1 MICTGLSLKV
11 PFKQF
16 IKAVTQTS
24 LRYAGG
30 ISLKVPFKLPIKAV
44 SQTGLHYAGGV
55 IMSNQVEFTNEILIM
70 INNREIT
77 PEAGMKM
84 IKNFPLRENG
94 SKEQK
99 KGVAV
104 IGMSGIFPGADN
116 IIDFWNNLVN
126 GKDTVTDFT
135 SRWDKETYYSNE
147 YTDWGKTNIM
157 AGGVLTDIYK
167 FDPEYFNITPLE
179 AQLMDPQQRLFLMA
193 AIKAIEDAGYG
204 TKDFYGTKCGVFVG
218 VRAGDYESLV
228 KTNKKDINSLCMT
241 GNSTSLLPAR
251 ISYYLNLTGPSIA
264 IDTACSSSLVAIS
277 QAAASIINGESETA
291 IAGGVS
297 LYTTPELLIM
307 TSKGKMLSKQGQ
319 CRAFDDS
326 ADGFVL
332 SEGLGCIL
340 LKEVSQA
347 IADKDHIYGIIK
359 GFGINQDGKTNGITS
374 PSAVSQYSLEKEVY
388 QRFSI
393 DPEDISYVETHGTGT
408 KLGDP
413 IEFSALNRSFKEYTN
428 KKKYCALGSVKTNI
442 GHTLAAAGVIGL
454 MKVLLCLDHKKLVPS
469 LHYDTPNSH
478 LALEDSPFYIN
489 TRYENWEPVNGKR
502 MAAVSS
508 FGLSGTNC
516 HLVIEGY
523 EAEEGDSLIQKEL
536 PGFFPISAKSEQ
548 GLRNNLRALKKSLEE
563 YNESN
568 TLSEISQ
575 TLIKGRDHFEFRSAI
590 VAASKEELLN
600 GLEQLLKKEICKG
613 STMSTWEEDK
623 NTLLAKEYVRGET
636 IDFDLL
642 YKENLNKISLYSD
655 GFQYKEVKIPNIDH
669 IVPKG
674 QENSTPL
681 LRKKSSEN
689 GSTAFTVTLKTDDF
703 FLKDHLLQGSMVLP
717 GVVYLELVCEAGR
730 ALGTE
735 VKNIR
740 DLQWITPVLLESGQ
754 KDIEVEAKEKEGKIS
769 YQITSLNEQGR
780 KCLHCTC
787 YSLAETPGQAI
798 AQSISV
804 NQIKEFYSTPV
815 NPDEI
820 YDTCIKMGIYHGN
833 SMRTIK
839 EAYAGES
846 GCLSRLYLEAV
857 REPKEYILHPA
868 IMDGILQ
875 TVIGITAV
883 REKLKEEPFVP
894 YSIGELNING
904 PLEKSCFVRFTT
916 GSEKNKFNAT
926 VFNENGKVLIV
937 IKDYVIKNYTKGNK
951 TNSNILIDSNLL
963 INKNTGDIS
972 NTLKNNNIASY
983 GNIQMN
989 SNTGANNHIESS
1001 NQELVYLKEEWLQKP
1016 LTASNNN
1023 RHMEQVL
1030 VFGGDPEFM
1039 KQIPGEVTFAAYD
1052 NYYEKRDNHT
1062 YVINPLIQEDY
1073 KKIFE
1078 ELQSSP
1084 LKLTD
1089 IIFILPDTT
1098 DKYSSFVL
1106 PVFGAIRQYFLQR
1119 EEKGANFT
1127 VVATNSS
1134 QAPQDIAIYGL
1145 LQTAYLE
1152 NPKLSVNMVV
1162 LKGWNQIWKK
1172 RLLAEVLYPSPLNA
1186 LIKYDAEGRRFIRN
1200 ITVLKGTETG
1210 IETGNEAGI
1219 EILQE
1224 NNISIRQK
1232 GHYVLTGGTGGLGI
1246 IFAKHLIDTYQCRV
1260 TLIGRG
1266 AREDALQ
1273 RIRNS
1278 GLKEDYVTY
1287 YRADTTNLP
1296 EMEEAF
1302 ADIRKNQGGINGILQ
1317 CVGTI
1322 KDRYMI
1328 HKTGEELLEVINAK
1342 VLSAQVLDAVIKED
1356 KPDFVVYFSAMAA
1369 VIGNAG
1375 QCDYAYANYYLDEYA
1390 KLRNSLAATGERPGH
1405 TLSINWPL
1413 WDSQGMN
1420 IDENTRI
1427 YLKNK
1432 LGMIKMP
1439 AETGGTVLEYA
1450 LSQKMSQCSVIYGNR
1465 LTIEEYFMQ
1474 NQAKEAG
1481 PVSKNIRTDNSLQE
1495 ITISMLKKIFAKVIL
1510 KAEEEL
1516 KEDETFEVMGIDS
1529 IIIIGINWELE
1540 QIFGSISKTLLFEYN
1555 TISTLGEF
1563 LTKEYKNILEERSG
1577 LLAAQNESETITV
1590 DAVTVIPV
1598 SSTTGEE
1605 EIAIVGLS
1613 GRFPEAD
1620 TLEEFWENLKEGR
1633 DNIRIVPKERFEVES
1648 YYNED
1653 KDSLGTTYGKWG
1665 GFLSEVDLFDPIY
1678 FNISPKE
1685 AEIMD
1690 PQERLFLEEAYKALS
1705 DACYTREELKKYKV
1719 GVYAGVM
1726 YGQYQLFSQK
1736 EEKRVIGSSYGSIAN
1751 RVSYYFDFHG
1761 PSIALDTMCSSSL
1774 TTIHLA
1780 CESIK
1785 RGECD
1790 MALAGGVN
1798 LSVHPN
1804 KYLLLSQ
1811 GKFLSTDGKCR
1822 SFGDGGNGYVPGEGV
1837 GVVVLKSLSKAIA
1850 DKDNIYGT
1858 VKSTAVNHGGRTN
1871 GFSVPNPNLQGELVK
1886 EAIQKAGIEP
1896 ESINYLETHG
1906 TGTALGDPIEITG
1919 LLKNFPFDGKNQDT
1933 ISIGS
1938 VKSNIGHL
1946 ESAAGVAAI
1955 AKALLQMKH
1964 KKLVP
1969 SLHSKHLN
1977 KNINFRETPF
1987 KVQQNY
1993 EEWKP
1998 VVKEDGSK
2006 MPRRCGVSS
2015 FGAGGSNAFLI
2026 LEEYDS
2032 LSPQKE
2038 NEPQIIIL
2046 SGGSK
2051 AALKE
2056 YIRAL
2061 REYVRKHAPD
2071 KEMSKQEAANELK
2084 YEELTL
2090 NNIAYSLQKGRNTLT
2105 EKAAFTAYDREDF
2118 INKLSRYL
2126 EGDYTEIHTASTK
2139 SQKLT
2144 ADQEET
2150 FKAALL
2156 HQDYDSIIKLWL
2168 DGAIL
2173 PWEELHTGGSKR
2185 RISLPYVPLNRK
2197 RYWYNSYQ
2205 TPLQSAVKTQENTS
2219 PAVPVEQKKA
2229 EYPEGS
2235 SLSKIYELAGNY
2247 SGEEISLE
2255 ILEGKIA
2262 LVKMQDFKGRN
2273 SFSEEVIA
2281 GLIHAFE
2288 RINRDLNIK
2297 AAIVTGYENIFCM
2310 GGTKKQL
2317 ENISN
2322 NLSRFS
2328 DIPFLYKVFLEARV
2342 PVIAAMQGHANGGGM
2357 LFGLYA
2363 DFVIMAE
2370 ESTYSAVFTKYGFT
2384 PGMGGTYIIEKK
2396 LGENI
2401 ATEMMYT
2408 ARAFSGEELKA
2419 RGSSVII
2426 KKRTQV
2432 LNEALSIARMLAE
2445 KPLITIETLKKEL
2458 SERKLKELDYYI
2470 AQEEKMHRET
2480 FNKEEVRER
2489 INHFYISEEKQETAA
2504 AATIVT
2510 TATTTTAMKTTA
2522 VKTAAVKTGAVKWGL
2537 DSLTEGT
2544 KAPLTPARVQASE
2557 VISVEKTRKDINEQ
2571 LGAILCRI
2579 IHISKEEVNE
2589 TLSFKDMGM
2598 DSINGVEIVRDIN
2611 KEYGINLDAVALYD
2625 YPTIPELAEH
2635 IAKEAQT
2642 TGLYLLPS
2650 KSGYEEEYT
2659 IADCSEEVKKELE
2672 DSHVFENNPVL
2683 EDTPA
2688 IFNLAELEQE
2698 IREILSE
2705 VLHLF
2710 TEEVDLDTSFK
2721 DMGMDSITSV
2731 EIIHRV
2737 NKRYP
2742 LNLDAVMTYDYPTIR
2757 LLAKYLK
2764 DRMEELGI
2772 LPEPELKVSQNIKA
2786 VPLKVLKAAVPL
2798 KVQAVNDTY
2807 TYPQKESITVKTQFA
2822 QKEGDFIASDIAS
2835 GKKSQLVLKRMPA
2848 MAENRDH
2855 GEKNV
2860 KEESKDL
2867 EEPEPEHKKN
2877 APASEE
2883 RMAIVGISGR
2893 FPGADSLEEF
2903 WSNLAK
2909 GEDSITEIPPDR
2921 WDCREYYDKN
2931 PKTPFKTYSTVGGFL
2946 SGADNFDPLFF
2957 QISPKEA
2964 KAMDPQQ
2971 RVFLEVAWSAL
2982 EDAGYTKEQLSGSN
2996 CGVFVGAAQGDYRE
3010 KMKGTDL
3017 ENSGDAFVG
3026 LSPAVLASRIA
3037 YILNLKGPCIS
3048 LDTAC
3053 SSSLIAIH
3061 EACKSIKSGEC
3072 DMAIAGG
3079 IRMMF
3084 TPEMHIQTSKMSMLS
3099 PTNQIRVFDDNADG
3113 TILAEG
3119 AGALV
3124 IKPYH
3129 QAVKDRDYIYGI
3141 IRGSGINQDGHTNG
3155 ITAPS
3160 AQSQADL
3167 EERVYR
3173 LAGVNPE
3180 DITYVET
3187 HGTGTKLGDPIEFKA
3202 LKEVFE
3208 KYTKKKQFCNIGS
3221 VKANIGHATLAAGVI
3236 SVIKVLLSMRY
3247 KQIPPLIHFEKEN
3260 IHINLADSPF
3270 KINTDLTEWKAENNK
3285 PRLAAV
3291 SAFGF
3296 SGTNCH
3302 IVLEEAAE
3310 DLPDST
3316 LILKGEQGA
3325 HVK

>member
-1 MICTGLSLKV
+1 MKV
-11 PFKQF
+11 PFKLL
-16 IKAVTQTS
+16 IKAVTQTG

-30 ISLKVPFKLPIKAV
+30 I
-44 SQTGLHYAGGV
+44 
-55 IMSNQVEFTNEILIM
+55 IMSNQVEFTNEILTM

-84 IKNFPLRENG
+84 IKNFTLRENEA
-94 SKEQK
+94 KEQK
-99 KGVAV
+99 NQKGHKETTKGVAV

-157 AGGVLTDIYK
+157 VGGILEDIYK

-179 AQLMDPQQRLFLMA
+179 AQLMDPQQRLFMMA

-204 TKDFYGTKCGVFVG
+204 TKDFYGTKCGVFAG

-264 IDTACSSSLVAIS
+264 IDTACSSSLAAIQ
-277 QAAASIINGESETA
+277 QAVASIINGESETA

-297 LYTTPELLIM
+297 LYTTPDLLIM

-347 IADKDHIYGIIK
+347 IAHKDHIYGIIK
-359 GFGINQDGKTNGITS
+359 GFGMNQDGKTNGITS
-374 PSAVSQYSLEKEVY
+374 PSAGSQYSLEKEVY
-388 QRFSI
+388 QKFSI
-393 DPEDISYVETHGTGT
+393 NPGDISYVEAHGTGT

-413 IEFSALNRSFKEYTN
+413 IEFAALNRSFKEYTT
-428 KKKYCALGSVKTNI
+428 KRKYCALGSVKTNI
-442 GHTLAAAGVIGL
+442 GHTLAAAGVISL
-454 MKVLLCLDHKKLVPS
+454 IKVLLCLEHKKLVPS

-478 LALEDSPFYIN
+478 LDLEDSPFYMN

-523 EAEEGDSLIQKEL
+523 EAEERDNLIQKGL
-536 PGFFPISAKSEQ
+536 PEFFPISAKSEQ
-548 GLRNNLRALKKSLEE
+548 GLRNNLGALKKSLEE
-563 YNESN
+563 YGESN
-568 TLSEISQ
+568 TLYEISQ

-600 GLEQLLKKEICKG
+600 GLGQLLDKDICKG
-613 STMSTWEEDK
+613 SMVSAYKEDK
-623 NTLLAKEYVRGET
+623 NTVLAKEYVQGEA
-636 IDFDLL
+636 IDFDIL
-642 YKENLNKISLYSD
+642 YKDEINKISLYSD
-655 GFQYKEVKIPNIDH
+655 GFQYKEVKISDSDH
-669 IVPKG
+669 MLPKRQESSVP
-674 QENSTPL
+674 L
-681 LRKKSSEN
+681 IRKKSSEN
-689 GSTAFTVTLKTDDF
+689 ESNTFTVTLKADDF
-703 FLKDHLLQGSMVLP
+703 FLKDHLLQGSRVLP
-717 GVVYLELVCEAGR
+717 GVVYLELICEAGK
-730 ALGTE
+730 ALGAE
-735 VKNIR
+735 VKKIR
-740 DLQWITPVLLESGQ
+740 DLKWITPIQLESGQ
-754 KDIEVEAKEKEGKIS
+754 KDIEVEVKEEEGKFFH
-769 YQITSLNEQGR
+769 QITSLNEQGR

-787 YSLAETPGQAI
+787 YSLVETPGQAI
-798 AQSISV
+798 IQSISV
-804 NQIKEFYSTPV
+804 NSIKELYKTPV

-839 EAYAGES
+839 EAYTGEN
-846 GCLSRLYLEAV
+846 GCLSFLSLEAV
-857 REPKEYILHPA
+857 SKPKEYILHPA

-875 TVIGITAV
+875 TVIGITEV

-894 YSIGELNING
+894 YSIGELNINEPVG
-904 PLEKSCFVRFTT
+904 KSCYVQFTT
-916 GSEKNKFNAT
+916 GNEKNKFNAAI
-926 VFNENGKVLIV
+926 FNEDGKVIMV
-937 IKDYVIKNYTKGNK
+937 IKDYLIKNYTKGNK
-951 TNSNILIDSNLL
+951 TNSNIL
-963 INKNTGDIS
+963 
-972 NTLKNNNIASY
+972 
-983 GNIQMN
+983 MN
-989 SNTGANNHIESS
+989 SNIGTNNHIKG
-1001 NQELVYLKEEWLQKP
+1001 NNHELVYLKEEWLQKP
-1016 LTASNNN
+1016 LAVFNNG

-1030 VFGGDPEFM
+1030 VFGGDQEFM
-1039 KQIPGEVTFAAYD
+1039 KQIPGEVTFVAYD
-1052 NYYEKRDNHT
+1052 NYYEKRDNNSF
-1062 YVINPLIQEDY
+1062 VINPLIQADY
-1073 KKIFE
+1073 KKVLE
-1078 ELQSSP
+1078 ELQNNP

-1089 IIFILPDTT
+1089 IIFILPDTA
-1098 DKYSSFVL
+1098 DKDSSFVL
-1106 PVFGAIRQYFLQR
+1106 SVFGMIRQYFLQR

-1127 VVATNSS
+1127 VATTNSN
-1134 QAPQDIAIYGL
+1134 QVPQDMAIYGL

-1152 NPKLSVNMVV
+1152 NPKLSVNMVA
-1162 LKGWNQIWKK
+1162 LKGWNLIWKE
-1172 RLLAEVLYPSPLNA
+1172 RLLAEVLNPSPLKV
-1186 LIKYDAEGRRFIRN
+1186 LIKYDEEGRRFIRN
-1200 ITVLKGTETG
+1200 ITVLKET
-1210 IETGNEAGI
+1210 ETGNEV
-1219 EILQE
+1219 LQE
-1224 NNISIRQK
+1224 GDITIRQK

-1246 IFAKHLIDTYQCRV
+1246 IFAKYLMDTYQCRV

-1266 AREDALQ
+1266 TREDALQ

-1278 GLKEDYVTY
+1278 GLKEDHVTY
-1287 YRADTTNLP
+1287 YRADTTNLL
-1296 EMEEAF
+1296 EMEEVF
-1302 ADIRKNQGGINGILQ
+1302 TNIRKNQGGINGILQ

-1322 KDRYMI
+1322 NDRYMI
-1328 HKTGEELLEVINAK
+1328 HKTNEELLEVINAK

-1369 VIGNAG
+1369 IVGNVG

-1390 KLRNSLAATGERPGH
+1390 KFRNSLVEIGERTGH

-1413 WDSQGMN
+1413 WDSEGMN
-1420 IDENTRI
+1420 IDENTSV
-1427 YLKNK
+1427 YLEYK

-1439 AETGGTVLEYA
+1439 AETGVTVLENA
-1450 LSQKMSQCSVIYGNR
+1450 LRQKISQCSVIYGNR

-1474 NQAKEAG
+1474 NQVKEAG
-1481 PVSKNIRTDNSLQE
+1481 QVSKNIRSDSSLLE

-1516 KEDETFEVMGIDS
+1516 KEDETFEDMGIDS

-1555 TISTLGEF
+1555 TISALGEF
-1563 LTKEYKNILEERSG
+1563 LTREYKNILEERSG
-1577 LLAAQNESETITV
+1577 LLAAQNKSETMNT
-1590 DAVTVIPV
+1590 VTVIPV
-1598 SSTTGEE
+1598 RSNPGESAPKHIEEE

-1620 TLEEFWENLKEGR
+1620 TLEEFWENLREGR
-1633 DNIRIVPKERFEVES
+1633 DNIQIIPKERFEVET

-1726 YGQYQLFSQK
+1726 YGQYQLFGLK

-1850 DKDNIYGT
+1850 DKDNIYGI
-1858 VKSTAVNHGGRTN
+1858 VKATAVNHGGRTN
-1871 GFSVPNPNLQGELVK
+1871 GFSVPNPNLQGELIK
-1886 EAIQKAGIEP
+1886 EAIHKARIEP

-1919 LLKNFPFDGKNQDT
+1919 LLKNFPFDGKNQNT
-1933 ISIGS
+1933 IAIGS

-1946 ESAAGVAAI
+1946 ESAAGVAAV

-1969 SLHSKHLN
+1969 SLHSKILN

-1987 KVQQNY
+1987 KVQQSY

-1998 VVKEDGSK
+1998 VMKEAGSK

-2026 LEEYDS
+2026 LEEYDYIP
-2032 LSPQKE
+2032 PQKE
-2038 NEPQIIIL
+2038 NEPQIIVL

-2051 AALKE
+2051 AVLKE

-2061 REYVRKHAPD
+2061 REYVINHAPD
-2071 KEMSKQEAANELK
+2071 KETAKQGAAKELR
-2084 YEELTL
+2084 YNELTL

-2105 EKAAFTAYDREDF
+2105 EKVAFTAYDMEDF
-2118 INKLSRYL
+2118 LNKLSRYL
-2126 EGDYTEIHTASTK
+2126 EDDYTEIYTDSTK

-2144 ADQEET
+2144 EEQLEV
-2150 FKAALL
+2150 FKAASL

-2168 DGAIL
+2168 GGAIL
-2173 PWEELHTGGSKR
+2173 PWEELHTRGCKR

-2197 RYWYNSYQ
+2197 RYWYNSYKQNILQ
-2205 TPLQSAVKTQENTS
+2205 TAAIKEESAS
-2219 PAVPVEQKKA
+2219 PAVGIEQKET

-2235 SLSKIYELAGNY
+2235 SLSKIYELARNY

-2288 RINRDLNIK
+2288 RINKDLSIK

-2370 ESTYSAVFTKYGFT
+2370 ESMYSAVFTKYGFT

-2408 ARAFSGEELKA
+2408 ARAFSGEELKT

-2432 LNEALSIARMLAE
+2432 LKEALSIARMLAE

-2480 FNKEEVRER
+2480 FDKEEVKER

-2504 AATIVT
+2504 TIT
-2510 TATTTTAMKTTA
+2510 TAT
-2522 VKTAAVKTGAVKWGL
+2522 KTAAMKTGAVKWGL
-2537 DSLTEGT
+2537 DSFSGGT
-2544 KAPLTPARVQASE
+2544 KVPLTQTRIQASK
-2557 VISVEKTRKDINEQ
+2557 VISGEKIRKDIKEQ
-2571 LGAILCRI
+2571 LGFILCKI
-2579 IHISKEEVNE
+2579 IHISSEEVNE

-2611 KEYGINLDAVALYD
+2611 KEYGINLDAVVLYD
-2625 YPTIPELAEH
+2625 YPTIPELAEY
-2635 IAKEAQT
+2635 IANETQT
-2642 TGLYLLPS
+2642 NGLYLLS
-2650 KSGYEEEYT
+2650 FKNRFEEEYT
-2659 IADCSEEVKKELE
+2659 IADSGEAIKEFE
-2672 DSHVFENNPVL
+2672 DSHKILNITE
-2683 EDTPA
+2683 
-2688 IFNLAELEQE
+2688 IEQE

-2705 VLHLF
+2705 VLHLLS
-2710 TEEVDLDTSFK
+2710 EEVDLDTSFK

-2737 NKRYP
+2737 NKRYH

-2757 LLAKYLK
+2757 LLTKYLK
-2764 DRMEELGI
+2764 DRMEEFVI
-2772 LPEPELKVSQNIKA
+2772 LPEPELKDWQNKKTA
-2786 VPLKVLKAAVPL
+2786 PLKDLKAAVPL
-2798 KVQAVNDTY
+2798 KVQTGNSLN
-2807 TYPQKESITVKTQFA
+2807 PQKVSFTIKTQA
-2822 QKEGDFIASDIAS
+2822 AEKERDLIAPDITS

-2848 MAENRDH
+2848 MAESKNQ

-2860 KEESKDL
+2860 KEEMKDL

-2877 APASEE
+2877 APRSEKP
-2883 RMAIVGISGR
+2883 MAIIGISGR
-2893 FPGADSLEEF
+2893 FPGANSLEEF

-2921 WDCREYYDKN
+2921 WDCREFYDEN

-2996 CGVFVGAAQGDYRE
+2996 CGVFVGAAQGDY
-3010 KMKGTDL
+3010 G
-3017 ENSGDAFVG
+3017 
-3026 LSPAVLASRIA
+3026 
-3037 YILNLKGPCIS
+3037 S
-3048 LDTAC
+3048 LF
-3053 SSSLIAIH
+3053 L
-3061 EACKSIKSGEC
+3061 
-3072 DMAIAGG
+3072 
-3079 IRMMF
+3079 
-3084 TPEMHIQTSKMSMLS
+3084 
-3099 PTNQIRVFDDNADG
+3099 
-3113 TILAEG
+3113 
-3119 AGALV
+3119 
-3124 IKPYH
+3124 
-3129 QAVKDRDYIYGI
+3129 
-3141 IRGSGINQDGHTNG
+3141 
-3155 ITAPS
+3155 
-3160 AQSQADL
+3160 
-3167 EERVYR
+3167 
-3173 LAGVNPE
+3173 
-3180 DITYVET
+3180 
-3187 HGTGTKLGDPIEFKA
+3187 
-3202 LKEVFE
+3202 
-3208 KYTKKKQFCNIGS
+3208 
-3221 VKANIGHATLAAGVI
+3221 
-3236 SVIKVLLSMRY
+3236 
-3247 KQIPPLIHFEKEN
+3247 
-3260 IHINLADSPF
+3260 
-3270 KINTDLTEWKAENNK
+3270 
-3285 PRLAAV
+3285 
-3291 SAFGF
+3291 
-3296 SGTNCH
+3296 
-3302 IVLEEAAE
+3302 
-3310 DLPDST
+3310 
-3316 LILKGEQGA
+3316 
-3325 HVK
+3325 